1 MRIIHVTPYFAPAFG
16 YGGPPR
22 SVLGLCRALMAA
34 GVEVEV
40 FTTTADGGRELP
52 PSPPEG
58 ERYDGVLVRY
68 FPLAAPRRM
77 FQAQGLGAALAM
89 AAARADLIHIHG
101 LWNLPAWTA
110 ARVARRV
117 GIPYVISPRGM
128 LDAGSLAHHAARKW
142 IAYWAVER
150 RNLAGA
156 AFLHA
161 TSPAEAEALGDRG
174 AGAPVITLA
183 NGVDAPATGLPGRGA
198 FRQRLGV
205 TAEAPLVIY
214 LGRIH
219 PIKRLDLLAAAFE
232 RLRGIRPDARLVIA
246 GPDEAGHRRALE
258 PHFARLGPSAH
269 WTGEL
274 SEAEKWSLL
283 ADADAL
289 VTCSDS
295 ESFGMSAVE
304 AMAAGLPVVVTQ
316 TCPWEEVETA
326 HAGFWVPQ
334 HAEAIADGLREILAQ
349 PSRAR
354 EMGERGRQL
363 VRSRYAWDTVAGTMA
378 EQYRVA
384 ASGRRYT
391 VLTPGMSGADGISA
405 LSRLIARAL
414 GTVRILS
421 LLDRGRRRRAGKL
434 RFIARALRATMSGRP
449 PTDIICVHLHLSPLA
464 ELMLGWRS
472 RLTTVLVGIEAWRPL
487 RWLERMAI
495 RRSHALLAISEHTA
509 RRFREANPEFA
520 HRRIDVCHLAVRDEV
535 APGARGEASG
545 MPAAFALIV
554 GRMAAEERYKGHDML
569 LDLWPRVAAEVPGAR
584 LVIAGEGSDRA
595 RLEAKAAPLEDGV
608 SFLGR
613 VSDETLAALYRH
625 CAFFVMPSRDEGFGL
640 VFLEAMRAGKAC
652 IGGIGAAAEIIEDGV
667 TGLVVDPADP
677 EQVLK
682 AVLRLYREPET
693 RERMGRAGA
702 ARVAARFT
710 EAHFSRRFRT
720 LLEGRAGRP

>member
-1 MRIIHVTPYFAPAFG
+1 MRVLHVTPYFAPAFG

-22 SVLGLCRALMAA
+22 SILGLCRALQAA

-40 FTTTADGGRELP
+40 FTTTADGARELR

-58 ERYDGVLVRY
+58 DRVDGALVRY
-68 FPLAAPRRM
+68 FPLSAPRRM
-77 FQAQGLGAALAM
+77 FQARGLGAALAT
-89 AAARADLIHIHG
+89 ATARADLIHIHG
-101 LWNLPAWTA
+101 LWNLPGWTA
-110 ARVARRV
+110 ARIARRLD
-117 GIPYVISPRGM
+117 IPYVISPRGM

-161 TSPAEAEALGDRG
+161 TSAAEAEALEARG
-174 AGAPVITLA
+174 AGAPVMTLP
-183 NGVDAPATGLPGRGA
+183 NGVNAPAAGLPARGA
-198 FRQRLGV
+198 FRTRLGIPPG
-205 TAEAPLVIY
+205 APLVVY

-232 RLRGIRPDARLVIA
+232 RLRASRPDVRLVIA

-258 PHFARLGPSAH
+258 PHFARLGSSAH
-269 WTGEL
+269 WT
-274 SEAEKWSLL
+274 AR
-283 ADADAL
+283 
-289 VTCSDS
+289 
-295 ESFGMSAVE
+295 
-304 AMAAGLPVVVTQ
+304 
-316 TCPWEEVETA
+316 
-326 HAGFWVPQ
+326 AGFWVPQ
-334 HAEAIADGLREILAQ
+334 EAEAVADGLREILAH
-349 PSRAR
+349 PAKAR

-363 VRSRYAWDTVAGTMA
+363 VQSRYDWDTVATAMA

-391 VLTPGMSGADGISA
+391 VLTPGMNGTDGISM

-414 GTVRILS
+414 GPARVLS
-421 LLDRGRRRRAGKL
+421 LLTTGRSRRLDKL
-434 RFIARALRATMSGRP
+434 RFIARALRTTVSGRP

-472 RLTTVLVGIEAWRPL
+472 RLTTILVGIEAWRPL

-495 RRSHALLAISEHTA
+495 RRSHALIAISEHTA
-509 RRFREANPEFA
+509 RRFRDANPEFA
-520 HRRIDVCHLAVRDEV
+520 GRRIDICQPAVRDEMS
-535 APGARGEASG
+535 PEGTGEAPDI
-545 MPAAFALIV
+545 PAAFALIV

-569 LDLWPRVAAEVPGAR
+569 IDLWPRVTAEVPGAR
-584 LVIAGEGSDRA
+584 LVIAGEGNDRA
-595 RLEAKAAPLEDGV
+595 RLESKAAPLEDGV

-640 VFLEAMRAGKAC
+640 VFLEAMRAAKAC
-652 IGGIGAAAEIIEDGV
+652 IGGVGAAAEIIEDGV

-677 EQVLK
+677 EQALK

-702 ARVAARFT
+702 ARVAAHYS
-710 EAHFSRRFRT
+710 EAHFSQRFRG
-720 LLEGRAGRP
+720 LLEERAATP

>member
-1 MRIIHVTPYFAPAFG
+1 MRILHVTPYFAPAFG

-22 SVLGLCRALMAA
+22 SILGLCRALQAA

-52 PSPPEG
+52 PSPAEG

-77 FQAQGLGAALAM
+77 FQAQGLGAALAT

-110 ARVARRV
+110 ARVARRG

-142 IAYWAVER
+142 IAYWAMER

-161 TSPAEAEALGDRG
+161 TSPAEAEALGYRG
-174 AGAPVITLA
+174 AGAPVVMLP
-183 NGVDAPATGLPGRGA
+183 NGVDLPEGGMPARGA
-198 FRQRLGV
+198 FRRRLGV
-205 TAEAPLVIY
+205 EGGAPVVAF

-232 RLRGIRPDARLVIA
+232 RVRAEHPAARLVIA
-246 GPDEAGHRRALE
+246 GPDYGGYLWMIE
-258 PHFARLGPSAH
+258 PHFARVGTAVH
-269 WTGEL
+269 WTGQL
-274 SEAEKWSLL
+274 SEPEKWSLL
-283 ADADAL
+283 TDADAL
-289 VTCSDS
+289 VMCSDS
-295 ESFGMSAVE
+295 ESFGISVVE
-304 AMAAGLPVVVTQ
+304 AMAARLPVVVTR
-316 TCPWEEVETA
+316 TCPWQEVETA
-326 HAGFWVPQ
+326 GAGFWVPQ
-334 HAEAIADGLREILAQ
+334 RADAIADGLLGILDHPA
-349 PSRAR
+349 RAR
-354 EMGERGRQL
+354 QMGERGGEL
-363 VRSRYAWDTVAGTMA
+363 VRSRFGWDALARTMA
-378 EQYRVA
+378 ERYETA
-384 ASGRRYT
+384 ASGRRWT
-391 VLTPGMSGADGISA
+391 VLTPGLAGADGISE
-405 LSRLIARAL
+405 LSRLVVGAVGPAR
-414 GTVRILS
+414 VLS
-421 LLDRGRRRRAGKL
+421 LNDQDGRAGGNKW
-434 RFIARALRATMSGRP
+434 RFVARALRSAIGRRP

-554 GRMAAEERYKGHDML
+554 GRMAAEERYKGHDVL
-569 LDLWPRVAAEVPGAR
+569 LDLWPRVTAEVPGAR
-584 LVIAGEGSDRA
+584 LVIAGEGNDRA

-710 EAHFSRRFRT
+710 EAHFSRRFRP
-720 LLEGRAGRP
+720 LLEGRDETP

>member
-1 MRIIHVTPYFAPAFG
+1 MRVLHVTPYFAPAFG

-22 SVLGLCRALMAA
+22 SILGLCRALQAA

-40 FTTTADGGRELP
+40 FTTTADGARELR

-58 ERYDGVLVRY
+58 DRVDGALVRY
-68 FPLAAPRRM
+68 FPLSAPRRM
-77 FQAQGLGAALAM
+77 FQARGLGAALAT
-89 AAARADLIHIHG
+89 ATARADLIHIHG
-101 LWNLPAWTA
+101 LWNLPGWTA
-110 ARVARRV
+110 ARIARRLD
-117 GIPYVISPRGM
+117 IPYVISPRGM

-161 TSPAEAEALGDRG
+161 TSAAEAEALEARG
-174 AGAPVITLA
+174 AGAPVMTLP
-183 NGVDAPATGLPGRGA
+183 NGVNAPAAGLPARGA
-198 FRQRLGV
+198 FRTRLGIPPG
-205 TAEAPLVIY
+205 APLVVY

-232 RLRGIRPDARLVIA
+232 RLRASRPDVRLVIA

-258 PHFARLGPSAH
+258 PHFARLGSSAH

-274 SEAEKWSLL
+274 SESEKWSLL

-289 VTCSDS
+289 GVCSDS
-295 ESFGMSAVE
+295 ESFGMSVVE

-316 TCPWEEVETA
+316 TCPWEEIETA
-326 HAGFWVPQ
+326 RAGFWVPQ
-334 HAEAIADGLREILAQ
+334 EAEAVADGLREILAH
-349 PSRAR
+349 PAKAR

-363 VRSRYAWDTVAGTMA
+363 VQSRYDWDTVATAMA

-391 VLTPGMSGADGISA
+391 VLTPGMNGTDGISM

-414 GTVRILS
+414 GPARVLS
-421 LLDRGRRRRAGKL
+421 LLTTGRSRRLDKL
-434 RFIARALRATMSGRP
+434 RFIARALRTTVSGRP

-472 RLTTVLVGIEAWRPL
+472 RLTTILVGIEAWRPL

-495 RRSHALLAISEHTA
+495 RRSHALIAISEHTA
-509 RRFREANPEFA
+509 RRFRDANPEFA
-520 HRRIDVCHLAVRDEV
+520 GRRIDICQPAVRDEMS
-535 APGARGEASG
+535 PEGTGEAPDI
-545 MPAAFALIV
+545 PAAFALIV

-569 LDLWPRVAAEVPGAR
+569 IDLWPRVTAEVPGAR
-584 LVIAGEGSDRA
+584 LVIAGEGNDRA
-595 RLEAKAAPLEDGV
+595 RLESKAAPLEDGV

-640 VFLEAMRAGKAC
+640 VFLEAMRAAKAC
-652 IGGIGAAAEIIEDGV
+652 IGGVGAAAEIIEDGV

-677 EQVLK
+677 EQALK

-702 ARVAARFT
+702 ARVAARYS
-710 EAHFSRRFRT
+710 EAHFSQRFRG
-720 LLEGRAGRP
+720 LLEERAATP